1 MVLAL
6 SGRLMQMSPEA
17 PSGAFEAG
25 ECRLREDGV
34 VQCGDAL
41 AQQSPA
47 AGSGQAAAKRGEASS
62 ASTSGSSKRII
73 SR

>member
-1 MVLAL
+1 
-6 SGRLMQMSPEA
+6 MSPEA

-25 ECRLREDGV
+25 ERRLREDSLAQG
-34 VQCGDAL
+34 GEEL
-41 AQQSPA
+41 AQQAPA

>member
-1 MVLAL
+1 
-6 SGRLMQMSPEA
+6 MQMSPEA

-25 ECRLREDGV
+25 ACRLWEDG
-34 VQCGDAL
+34 L
-41 AQQSPA
+41 AQGGEELARQAPA

-62 ASTSGSSKRII
+62 APTSGSSKRII